1 MWASS
6 PRSKPIVYSIRFRY
20 QPQSRS
26 PVEDDAGSI
35 TVLLW
40 RRRRHQ
46 GRPDFD
52 DGRAQ
57 PDDLDLR
64 HPPRRRLPHLVPR
77 HHRPHPPSPV
87 AERARERERERED
100 RGPRRFSL
108 RDHSCHRCVEFA
120 WDLSRAS
127 FHTGGSG
134 RPEPASGFFV
144 AVAFDGEM
152 LLVAGDLVEEAY
164 KKTKARRPI
173 APFSNPTPTARREH
187 VVLGNSGGPRSYR
200 TVARFGGRNR
210 EISIEL
216 GPKDREPE
224 AGMAVAVDGETVVH
238 VQRLRWK
245 FRGTE
250 KVEVESG
257 ARMQV
262 SWDLHD
268 WLFKSTAEAA
278 LSDAAVPTAAERGHA
293 VFVFRFEEEEEEDAK
308 AAEGHPGKV
317 SAGPYGGHSG
327 NGSYKGTVFGG
338 HPGKTRNWSESSS
351 NGGGGAETTAAQ
363 RKRKSRRKDLLKTTS
378 SSSSTSSASSAS
390 SSTVMEWASQEEMEL
405 QRSDGFSLLVYIREN

>member
-1 MWASS
+1 MPDRLPSCFGGGATRGTPTSTMAGPNLTTSIYDTHLGVASLTWS
-6 PRSKPIVYSIRFRY
+6 RAIVGLTLLADLRLSGGEPGEDDEEGERLRFRVR
-20 QPQSRS
+20 PWLPWKRR
-26 PVEDDAGSI
+26 GS
-35 TVLLW
+35 
-40 RRRRHQ
+40 
-46 GRPDFD
+46 
-52 DGRAQ
+52 
-57 PDDLDLR
+57 
-64 HPPRRRLPHLVPR
+64 
-77 HHRPHPPSPV
+77 
-87 AERARERERERED
+87 
-100 RGPRRFSL
+100 RRFSL
-108 RDHSCHRCVEFA
+108 RNRSCHRRVEFA

-187 VVLGNSGGPRSYR
+187 VVLGTSGGPRSYR
-200 TVARFGGRNR
+200 TMARFGGRNR

-224 AGMAVAVDGETVVH
+224 AGMAVAVDGEKVVH

-268 WLFKSTAEAA
+268 WLFQSTADAA

-293 VFVFRFEEEEEEDAK
+293 VFVFRFEEEVAK
-308 AAEGHPGKV
+308 AAEGHSGKV
-317 SAGPYGGHSG
+317 SGGPYGGHSG
-327 NGSYKGTVFGG
+327 NGAYKGMVFGG

-378 SSSSTSSASSAS
+378 SSSSASSASSAS

>member
-1 MWASS
+1 MPDRLPSCFGGGGATRGTPTSTMAGPNLTTSIYDTHLGVASLTWS
-6 PRSKPIVYSIRFRY
+6 RAIVGLTLLADLRLSGGEPGEDDEEGERLRFRVR
-20 QPQSRS
+20 PWLPWKRR
-26 PVEDDAGSI
+26 GS
-35 TVLLW
+35 
-40 RRRRHQ
+40 
-46 GRPDFD
+46 
-52 DGRAQ
+52 
-57 PDDLDLR
+57 
-64 HPPRRRLPHLVPR
+64 
-77 HHRPHPPSPV
+77 
-87 AERARERERERED
+87 
-100 RGPRRFSL
+100 RRFSL
-108 RDHSCHRCVEFA
+108 RDRSCHRCVEFA

-187 VVLGNSGGPRSYR
+187 VVLGTSGGPRSYR
-200 TVARFGGRNR
+200 TMARFGGRNR

-224 AGMAVAVDGETVVH
+224 AGMAVAVDGEKVVH

-268 WLFKSTAEAA
+268 WLFQSTADAA

-293 VFVFRFEEEEEEDAK
+293 VFVFRFEEEEEEVAK
-308 AAEGHPGKV
+308 AAEGHSGKV
-317 SAGPYGGHSG
+317 SGGPYGGHSG
-327 NGSYKGTVFGG
+327 HGAYKGTVFGG

-378 SSSSTSSASSAS
+378 SSSSASSASSAS